1 MTGSKKSTF
10 ADDTAD
16 FAADVQEFV
25 EYVAE
30 ELEGL
35 REKHADLAAEAK
47 PEADEGDVWSQ
58 LSRTT
63 GTFPDVD
70 RALAMLTSTVRD
82 LADAAAAAVA
92 ARKADDGDD
101 SGDKKAEEPAVKK
114 STDKSGDSKKSS

>member
-25 EYVAE
+25 EYVGE

-35 REKHADLAAEAK
+35 REKHAYLAAEAK

-70 RALAMLTSTVRD
+70 RALAMLASTVRD
-82 LADAAAAAVA
+82 LSDAAAATLAG
-92 ARKADDGDD
+92 RKADGEDD
-101 SGDKKAEEPAVKK
+101 SGDKKAEESAVKK